1 MNVLFIIGRPAAG
14 KTTVARRLKAR
25 IEEENPVVR
34 FVMIDE
40 YAVLEKSIQNL
51 KPHALRWY
59 ADGTFELFD
68 RTFLSKT
75 MLELEAR
82 VLSCLQTHDLVL
94 CELARSTYNDLFDN
108 FDRRVKASM
117 RILYVHAPLELCR
130 LRNRRRRHDESRSS
144 VPDRVIKEHYT
155 RDDSQELV
163 ARYPAHSW
171 VLNNSE
177 DNSKILARAVDDYF
191 ERNSDYLATTRRA
204 KSEAWSIATN
214 VR

>member
-14 KTTVARRLKAR
+14 KTTVARRLQAR

-40 YAVLEKSIQNL
+40 YTVLEKIVQNL
-51 KPHALRWY
+51 KPHALRWH
-59 ADGTFELFD
+59 ADGTFELLD

-75 MLELEAR
+75 VLELEAR

-94 CELARSTYNDLFDN
+94 CELARSTYNDVFDN

-130 LRNRRRRHDESRSS
+130 SRNWRRRHDESRSS
-144 VPDRVIKEHYT
+144 VPDRVLKEHYT

-163 ARYPAHSW
+163 ARYPAHAW

>member
-25 IEEENPVVR
+25 IEDENPVVR
-34 FVMIDE
+34 LVMIDE
-40 YAVLEKSIQNL
+40 YTVLEESVPNL
-51 KPHALRWY
+51 KPHALRRH
-59 ADGTFELFD
+59 ADGTFELLD
-68 RTFLSKT
+68 RTFLSET
-75 MLELEAR
+75 ALELEAR

-130 LRNRRRRHDESRSS
+130 LRNRRRRHDQSRSS
-144 VPDRVIKEHYT
+144 VPDQVLKKYYT
-155 RDDSQELV
+155 SDDSQKLL
-163 ARYPAHSW
+163 ARYPAHTW
-171 VLNNSE
+171 VLDNSE

-191 ERNSDYLATTRRA
+191 ERHSDHLATTHRA
-204 KSEAWSIATN
+204 ESEAWSVATN